1 MVGNASK
8 IHKFANPTIFSTIS
22 EPQYVVYAML
32 YNTRYSNY
40 LNCAYNTIQFIKLSP
55 V

>member
-8 IHKFANPTIFSTIS
+8 MHKFANPTIFSMIS

-32 YNTRYSNY
+32 YGTRYSNY
-40 LNCAYNTIQFIKLSP
+40 PNCTYNTIQFIKLSP